1 MLVSSANNNI
11 VIDDLGSNTGVS
23 KLGRTTNLEQASLT
37 GQSRTWP
44 LTGQGFVVDS
54 VPFSGRLAKCQ
65 DSGLRLRGTSA

>member
-11 VIDDLGSNTGVS
+11 VIDDLGSNKGMS
-23 KLGRTTNLEQASLT
+23 KLGRTTDLEQASLT

-65 DSGLRLRGTSA
+65 DSGSRLRDTSA

>member
-54 VPFSGRLAKCQ
+54 VPFSGRLANCQ